1 MNQQLLR
8 IGTRAS
14 RLALWQAEWVKNS
27 LQRLHPGLQVELTK
41 IETQGDRILDVP
53 LAKIGGKGLF
63 VKEIEEAL
71 LDGRIDLAVHSMKD
85 VPTLLPP
92 GLEMCCIS
100 ERADPRDCLVLTGS
114 ANNLADLPQAALIG
128 TSSLRRRA
136 QLLHK
141 RPDLRISDM
150 RGNVDTRLRKMQE
163 EGLDGIVLAAAGLKR
178 LGYEERIGLYLEPTD
193 CLPAIAQGVLGLECR
208 IDDRTTKVL
217 VTPLHHSETATAV
230 TAERAFLARLE
241 GGCQVPVAGYAKL
254 KNGRLELTG
263 LVARIDGSE
272 VLKESLICL
281 PEEAAEAGIALAD
294 ILLRCGAGRIL
305 GELYGKGE
313 DLGFR
318 I

>member
-1 MNQQLLR
+1 MNQQQLR
-8 IGTRAS
+8 IGTRSS
-14 RLALWQAEWVKNS
+14 RLALWQAEWVKSS
-27 LQRLHPGLQVELTK
+27 LEKLHPGLQVELVK
-41 IETQGDRILDVP
+41 IQTEGDRILDVP

-92 GLEMCCIS
+92 GLELRCIT
-100 ERADPRDCLVLTGS
+100 ERADPRDCLVL
-114 ANNLADLPQAALIG
+114 AAPQKNLSDLPQGARIG

-141 RPDLRISDM
+141 RPDLQISDM

-178 LGYEERIGLYLEPTD
+178 LGYEKHIGLYLEPAD
-193 CLPAIAQGVLGLECR
+193 CLPAIAQGALGLECR
-208 IDDRTTKVL
+208 IDDDATHAL
-217 VTPLHHSETATAV
+217 LAPLHHPATATAV

-241 GGCQVPVAGYAKL
+241 GGCQVPVAGYARL
-254 KNGRLELTG
+254 LDDRLELTG

-272 VLKESLICL
+272 ILTDSLSC
-281 PEEAAEAGIALAD
+281 PPAEAAEAGKALAD
-294 ILLRCGAGRIL
+294 ILLRCGADQIL
-305 GELYGKGE
+305 GELYSQGE
-313 DLGFR
+313 G
-318 I
+318 

>member
-1 MNQQLLR
+1 MSQQRLR

-14 RLALWQAEWVKNS
+14 RLALWQAEWVKSS
-27 LQRLHPGLQVELTK
+27 LQQLHPDLQVELTK
-41 IETQGDRILDVP
+41 IQTEGDRILDVP

-71 LDGRIDLAVHSMKD
+71 LDERIDLAVHSMKD

-92 GLEMCCIS
+92 GLELRCIT
-100 ERADPRDCLVLTGS
+100 ERADPRDCLVLATPPKS
-114 ANNLADLPQAALIG
+114 LADLPQGARIG

-163 EGLDGIVLAAAGLKR
+163 ESLDGIVLAAAGLKR

-193 CLPAIAQGVLGLECR
+193 CLPAIAQGALGLECR
-208 IDDRTTKVL
+208 IDDEATHAL
-217 VTPLHHSETATAV
+217 VAPLHHPTTATAV

-241 GGCQVPVAGYAKL
+241 GGCQVPIAGYAQL
-254 KNGRLELTG
+254 VDDRLELTG

-272 VLKESLICL
+272 ILKDSLTC
-281 PEEAAEAGIALAD
+281 PADEAAEAGTALAD
-294 ILLRCGAGRIL
+294 ILLRCGADRIL

-313 DLGFR
+313 D
-318 I
+318 

>member
-1 MNQQLLR
+1 MSQQQLR

-14 RLALWQAEWVKNS
+14 RLALWQAEWVKSS
-27 LQRLHPGLQVELTK
+27 LQQLHPGLQVELTK
-41 IETQGDRILDVP
+41 IQTEGDRILDVP

-92 GLEMCCIS
+92 GLELRCIT
-100 ERADPRDCLVLTGS
+100 ERADPRDCLVLTCTS
-114 ANNLADLPQAALIG
+114 NSLADLPQGARIG

-178 LGYEERIGLYLEPTD
+178 LGYEERISLYLEPTD
-193 CLPAIAQGVLGLECR
+193 CLPAIAQGALGLECR
-208 IDDRTTKVL
+208 IADEATHAL
-217 VTPLHHSETATAV
+217 LAPLHHPETATTV

-241 GGCQVPVAGYAKL
+241 GGCQVPIAGYAQL
-254 KNGRLELTG
+254 IDGRLELTG

-272 VLKESLICL
+272 ILKESLSC
-281 PEEAAEAGIALAD
+281 PPSEAAEAGTALAD
-294 ILLRCGAGRIL
+294 ILLRCGADRIL
-305 GELYGKGE
+305 GELYGQANA
-313 DLGFR
+313 
-318 I
+318 

>member
-1 MNQQLLR
+1 MTQQRLR

-14 RLALWQAEWVKNS
+14 RLALWQAEWVKSS
-27 LQRLHPGLQVELTK
+27 LQRLHPNLQVDLLK
-41 IETQGDRILDVP
+41 IQTEGDRILDVP

-85 VPTLLPP
+85 VPTLLPS
-92 GLEMCCIS
+92 GLELRCIT
-100 ERADPRDCLVLTGS
+100 ERADPRDCLVLSGAYKS
-114 ANNLADLPQAALIG
+114 LAELPQKARIG

-141 RPDLRISDM
+141 RADLRISDM

-178 LGYEERIGLYLEPTD
+178 LGYEERIGLYLQPTE
-193 CLPAIAQGVLGLECR
+193 CLPAIAQGALGLECR
-208 IDDRTTKVL
+208 MDDETTHAL
-217 VTPLHHSETATAV
+217 LAPLHHPATATAV

-241 GGCQVPVAGYAKL
+241 GGCQVPVAGYAQL
-254 KNGRLELTG
+254 LNGRLELTG

-272 VLKESLICL
+272 VLKDSLTC
-281 PEEAAEAGIALAD
+281 PPDEAEEVGRALAD
-294 ILLRCGAGRIL
+294 ILLRCGADRIL
-305 GELYGKGE
+305 GELYGQG
-313 DLGFR
+313 
-318 I
+318 

>member
-1 MNQQLLR
+1 MSQQRLR

-14 RLALWQAEWVKNS
+14 RLALWQAEWVKSS
-27 LQRLHPGLQVELTK
+27 LQQLHPDLQVELTK
-41 IETQGDRILDVP
+41 IQTEGDRILDVP

-92 GLEMCCIS
+92 GLELRCIT
-100 ERADPRDCLVLTGS
+100 ERADPRDCLVLATPTKS
-114 ANNLADLPQAALIG
+114 LAALPQGARIG

-163 EGLDGIVLAAAGLKR
+163 ESLDGIVLAAAGLKR

-193 CLPAIAQGVLGLECR
+193 CLPAIAQGALGLECR
-208 IDDRTTKVL
+208 IDDEATHAL
-217 VTPLHHSETATAV
+217 VAPLHHPATATAV

-241 GGCQVPVAGYAKL
+241 GGCQVPIAGFAQL
-254 KNGRLELTG
+254 VDDRLELTG

-272 VLKESLICL
+272 ILKDSLTC
-281 PEEAAEAGIALAD
+281 PADEAAEAGTALAD
-294 ILLRCGAGRIL
+294 ILLRCGADRIL

-313 DLGFR
+313 D
-318 I
+318 

>member
-1 MNQQLLR
+1 MSQQQLR

-14 RLALWQAEWVKNS
+14 RLALWQAEWVKSS
-27 LQRLHPGLQVELTK
+27 LQQLHPGLQVELTK
-41 IETQGDRILDVP
+41 IQTEGDRILDVP

-92 GLEMCCIS
+92 GLELRCIT
-100 ERADPRDCLVLTGS
+100 ERADPRDCLVLAS
-114 ANNLADLPQAALIG
+114 SSKSLADLPQGARIG

-193 CLPAIAQGVLGLECR
+193 CLPAIAQGALGLECR
-208 IDDRTTKVL
+208 IDDEATHAL
-217 VTPLHHSETATAV
+217 IAPLHHPATATAV

-241 GGCQVPVAGYAKL
+241 GGCQVPVAGYAQRVDD
-254 KNGRLELTG
+254 RLELTG

-272 VLKESLICL
+272 ILKDSLSC
-281 PEEAAEAGIALAD
+281 PPAEAAEVGTALAD
-294 ILLRCGAGRIL
+294 ILLRCGADRIL
-305 GELYGKGE
+305 GELYDQAK
-313 DLGFR
+313 D
-318 I
+318 

>member
-1 MNQQLLR
+1 MSQQQIR

-14 RLALWQAEWVKNS
+14 RLALWQAEWVKRS
-27 LQRLHPGLQVELTK
+27 LQQLHPGLQVELTK
-41 IETQGDRILDVP
+41 IQTEGDRILDVP

-71 LDGRIDLAVHSMKD
+71 LDGRVDLAVHSMKD

-92 GLEMCCIS
+92 GLELRCIS
-100 ERADPRDCLVLTGS
+100 ERADPRDCLVLAGAPIS
-114 ANNLADLPQAALIG
+114 LAELPQEARIG

-141 RPDLRISDM
+141 RPDLRVSDM

-193 CLPAIAQGVLGLECR
+193 CLPAIAQGALGLECR
-208 IDDRTTKVL
+208 SDDEATHAL
-217 VTPLHHSETATAV
+217 LAPLHHPETATAV

-241 GGCQVPVAGYAKL
+241 GGCQVPIAGYAQL
-254 KNGRLELTG
+254 LDDRLELTG

-272 VLKESLICL
+272 ILKDSLTC
-281 PEEAAEAGIALAD
+281 PPAEAAEAGTALAD
-294 ILLRCGAGRIL
+294 ILLRCGADRIL
-305 GELYGKGE
+305 GELYDQARG
-313 DLGFR
+313 
-318 I
+318 

>member
-1 MNQQLLR
+1 MSQQRLR

-14 RLALWQAEWVKNS
+14 RLALWQAEWVQNS
-27 LQRLHPGLQVELTK
+27 LQQLHPGLQVELTK
-41 IETQGDRILDVP
+41 IQTEGDRILDVP

-92 GLEMCCIS
+92 GLELRCIT
-100 ERADPRDCLVLTGS
+100 ERADPRDCLVLAAPKPSLG
-114 ANNLADLPQAALIG
+114 DLPPGARIG

-141 RPDLRISDM
+141 RPDLQISDM

-163 EGLDGIVLAAAGLKR
+163 EGLDGIMLAAAGLKR

-193 CLPAIAQGVLGLECR
+193 CLPAIAQGALGLECR
-208 IDDRTTKVL
+208 MDDGATHAL
-217 VTPLHHSETATAV
+217 IASLHHSATATAV

-241 GGCQVPVAGYAKL
+241 GGCQVPVAGYAQL
-254 KNGRLELTG
+254 VEDRLELTG

-272 VLKESLICL
+272 ILKESLTC
-281 PEEAAEAGIALAD
+281 PPAEAAKAGTALAD
-294 ILLRCGAGRIL
+294 ILLRCGADRIL
-305 GELYGKGE
+305 GELYGQAEG
-313 DLGFR
+313 
-318 I
+318 

>member
-1 MNQQLLR
+1 MSQQRLR

-14 RLALWQAEWVKNS
+14 RLALWQAEWVQSS
-27 LQRLHPGLQVELTK
+27 LQKFHPGLQVELTK
-41 IETQGDRILDVP
+41 IQTEGDRILDVP

-92 GLEMCCIS
+92 GLEMCCIT
-100 ERADPRDCLVLTGS
+100 ERADPRDCLVLADS
-114 ANNLADLPQAALIG
+114 ADSLANLPQGARIG

-141 RPDLRISDM
+141 RPDLQISDM

-163 EGLDGIVLAAAGLKR
+163 EGLDGIMLAAAGLKR

-193 CLPAIAQGVLGLECR
+193 CLPAIAQGALGLECR
-208 IDDRTTKVL
+208 MDDEATQAL
-217 VTPLHHSETATAV
+217 LAPLHHPETATAV

-241 GGCQVPVAGYAKL
+241 GGCQVPIAGYAQL
-254 KNGRLELTG
+254 LDDRLELTG

-272 VLKESLICL
+272 ILKESLSC
-281 PEEAAEAGIALAD
+281 PPAEAAEAGTALAD
-294 ILLRCGAGRIL
+294 ILLRCGAEQIL
-305 GELYGKGE
+305 GELY
-313 DLGFR
+313 DLADD
-318 I
+318 

>member
-1 MNQQLLR
+1 MSQQRLR

-14 RLALWQAEWVKNS
+14 RLALWQAEWVQSS
-27 LQRLHPGLQVELTK
+27 LQKFHPGLQVELTK
-41 IETQGDRILDVP
+41 IQTEGDRILDVP

-85 VPTLLPP
+85 VPTQLPP
-92 GLEMCCIS
+92 GLEMCCIT
-100 ERADPRDCLVLTGS
+100 ERADPRDCLVLAGS
-114 ANNLADLPQAALIG
+114 ANSLADLPQGARIG

-141 RPDLRISDM
+141 RPDLQISDM

-163 EGLDGIVLAAAGLKR
+163 QDLDGIVLAAAGLKR

-193 CLPAIAQGVLGLECR
+193 CLPAIAQGALGLECR
-208 IDDRTTKVL
+208 RDDEATQAL
-217 VTPLHHSETATAV
+217 LAPLHHPETATAV

-241 GGCQVPVAGYAKL
+241 GGCQVPVAGYAQL
-254 KNGRLELTG
+254 IAGRLELTG

-272 VLKESLICL
+272 VLRESLSC
-281 PEEAAEAGIALAD
+281 PPAEAAEGGTALAD
-294 ILLRCGAGRIL
+294 ILLRCGAEQIL
-305 GELYGKGE
+305 GELY
-313 DLGFR
+313 DQADD
-318 I
+318 

>member
-1 MNQQLLR
+1 MSQQRFR

-14 RLALWQAEWVKNS
+14 RLALWQAEWVKSS
-27 LQRLHPGLQVELTK
+27 LQQLHPTLQVELVK
-41 IETQGDRILDVP
+41 IQTEGDRILDVP

-92 GLEMCCIS
+92 GLELRCIT
-100 ERADPRDCLVLTGS
+100 ERADPRDCLVL
-114 ANNLADLPQAALIG
+114 AAPQKNLADLPQGARIG

-150 RGNVDTRLRKMQE
+150 RGNVDTRLRKMRE

-178 LGYEERIGLYLEPTD
+178 LGYEEHIGLYLEPKD
-193 CLPAIAQGVLGLECR
+193 CLPAIAQGALGLECR
-208 IDDRTTKVL
+208 IDDKATHAL
-217 VTPLHHSETATAV
+217 LAPLHHPATAMEV

-241 GGCQVPVAGYAKL
+241 GGCQVPVAGYAQL
-254 KNGRLELTG
+254 LDDRLELTG

-272 VLKESLICL
+272 VLKDSLTC
-281 PEEAAEAGIALAD
+281 PADEAAEVGRALAD
-294 ILLRCGAGRIL
+294 ILLRCGADQIL
-305 GELYGKGE
+305 GELYGQAE
-313 DLGFR
+313 S
-318 I
+318 